1 MANDGT
7 FRHAADFASS
17 DLWFAC
23 VSCNAVVF
31 LYLYSPKNHLW
42 WRHVLL
48 EISKIMETFIH
59 RGDSFKIT
67 LKNSA
72 DVSFYFYLQLY
83 KTIIEWLLS
92 YDVTLIRKCK
102 KVVPEEVPEK

>member
-1 MANDGT
+1 MVKACT
-7 FRHAADFASS
+7 FGKFQDYG
-17 DLWFAC
+17 
-23 VSCNAVVF
+23 N
-31 LYLYSPKNHLW
+31 
-42 WRHVLL
+42 
-48 EISKIMETFIH
+48 IH
-59 RGDSFKIT
+59 GVDSFKIT